1 MFELR
6 EELLASTN
14 SGPFSIDWRRHTEI
28 YHRWVRMNEFDWLQ
42 KEIITVIGDNPL
54 GIPPGNIL
62 FRLAKHDHYVKV
74 RPTWVKLSSATRDEM
89 VVSATLKLLQR
100 GLIKFVVE
108 RSRGVQGS
116 ELPEVDV
123 VKVRKLAIL
132 DALAAL

>member
-1 MFELR
+1 
-6 EELLASTN
+6 
-14 SGPFSIDWRRHTEI
+14 
-28 YHRWVRMNEFDWLQ
+28 MNEFDWLQ